1 MAIRVQ
7 YLELSTKGVVANA
20 ILDDNNLTVLDHLNS
35 LNSVEGV
42 LNRSL
47 GLHDDAAFH
56 VVGENVLC
64 GAEGGSGNVQILQT
78 HFLHQHLAD
87 HIVPV
92 QNGINYVERRDFL
105 GHPAQIGNIQFVQGA
120 FFVQI
125 GINHQ

>member
-1 MAIRVQ
+1 MAADDGGV
-7 YLELSTKGVVANA
+7 LELTGGN
-20 ILDDNNLTVLDHLNS
+20 HLADPAADT
-35 LNSVEGV
+35 GG
-42 LNRSL
+42 L

-92 QNGINYVERRDFL
+92 QNGIN
-105 GHPAQIGNIQFVQGA
+105 
-120 FFVQI
+120 
-125 GINHQ
+125 